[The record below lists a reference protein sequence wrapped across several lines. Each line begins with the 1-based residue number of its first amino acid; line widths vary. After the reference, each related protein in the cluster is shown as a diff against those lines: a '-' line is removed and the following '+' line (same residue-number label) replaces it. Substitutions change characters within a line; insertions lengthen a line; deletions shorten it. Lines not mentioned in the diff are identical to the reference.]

1 MTHTLGNKESF
12 ETPTLEFKE
21 VEKELTQNYLK
32 EGNIKIKTETNKI
45 EHYQGKAI
53 RSRVLAQRRNTCFVC
68 TRSRVQVPGLEKKKK
83 TMNLKVD
90 SSKRSANSIYP

>member
-32 EGNIKIKTETNKI
+32 EGNIKIKTDKQNRTLPGKINKVQDVSSA
-45 EHYQGKAI
+45 EKHLLRVYKVQG
-53 RSRVLAQRRNTCFVC
+53 
-68 TRSRVQVPGLEKKKK
+68 
-83 TMNLKVD
+83 
-90 SSKRSANSIYP
+90 SSPRT